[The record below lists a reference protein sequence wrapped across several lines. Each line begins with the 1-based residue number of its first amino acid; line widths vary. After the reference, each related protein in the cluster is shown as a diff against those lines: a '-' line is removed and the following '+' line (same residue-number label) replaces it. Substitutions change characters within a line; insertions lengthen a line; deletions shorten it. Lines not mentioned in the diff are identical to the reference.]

1 MVAITRRFKVR
12 LVSLP
17 KAPGKDGGAIDK
29 GKFRIGRRY
38 RVYGLYDNDQGI
50 LDFLLFDDKGEAV
63 WVNASSC
70 RKG

>member
-1 MVAITRRFKVR
+1 MIAITRRFRVR
-12 LVSLP
+12 LVGPP
-17 KAPGKDGGAIDK
+17 KMPGPNGTVIEK
-29 GKFRIGRRY
+29 GKFRAGRRY
-38 RVYGLYDNDQGI
+38 RVFGLYDNGEGI